1 MLARFVCVAPSIPL
15 EREIESVSPCSII
28 ANMNA
33 TLSLDIPV
41 DALASARMT
50 LEDIRL
56 ELAVLLF
63 RLDRLSMGKA
73 AEFAQMPVGVFQS
86 QLAARRV
93 GPHYEVDDA
102 LEDAAVLAK
111 LTP

>member
-1 MLARFVCVAPSIPL
+1 MLARFVCVAPSVPL
-15 EREIESVSPCSII
+15 EREIESVSPWSMF
-28 ANMNA
+28 ARMNA

-50 LEDIRL
+50 LDDIRL

-73 AEFAQMPVGVFQS
+73 AEFAQMPVGVFQG
-86 QLAARRV
+86 QLAVRRV
-93 GPHYEVDDA
+93 GPHYGVDDA